1 MEILTPEIIEKIGLG
16 GITLVILI
24 GAYQIFIMF
33 LDRWQESTE
42 ALNRNSDAYQQ
53 LSQVF
58 EESLKHE
65 MEFREKQMSFQREM
79 TTLTKQTY
87 DKVSEIHEEVVK
99 RK

>member
-1 MEILTPEIIEKIGLG
+1 QGGDIRNVRRIRVEILTPEIIEKIGLG

-24 GAYQIFIMF
+24 GAYRIFILF

-65 MEFREKQMSFQREM
+65 IEFREKQMSFQREM
-79 TTLTKQTY
+79 TTLTKQT
-87 DKVSEIHEEVVK
+87 
-99 RK
+99 